1 MVTGKDRVEV
11 AAINEPVTVAGIK
24 VCPGDLIFGDDTGA
38 LIVPFD
44 KVEKV
49 LEIAKEIERK
59 EDIIRMH
66 VQSGLSCV
74 RRGRRPDIIIYRQ
87 RRQSEHEC
95 YSALS
100 GYIE

>member
-1 MVTGKDRVEV
+1 MLFRSVEV

-38 LIVPFD
+38 LAVPFD

-59 EDIIRMH
+59 EDIIRSH
-66 VQSGLSCV
+66 VKNGLSL
-74 RRGRRPDIIIYRQ
+74 REARART
-87 RRQSEHEC
+87 
-95 YSALS
+95 
-100 GYIE
+100 GYHHLQTKEAEQA